1 MPHFTAISAKQG
13 FVNVFGSKH
22 PGGEWILAQARPWA
36 CATGAAGQGLQ
47 MQRASNLNSN
57 NSASA

>member
-47 MQRASNLNSN
+47 MQRPQI
-57 NSASA
+57 